1 MTIDAIRARD
11 CSTLVQACS
20 SAGQIKKGLIFLL
33 PGTIQIVYY
42 TVEPLIGPGRG
53 RDTKKDG

>member
-1 MTIDAIRARD
+1 M
-11 CSTLVQACS
+11 LVQACS

-42 TVEPLIGPGRG
+42 TVEPLVGPGRG
-53 RDTKKDG
+53 RDTKKYG